1 MDACYLLLGAGF
13 FLLCWALAAYS
24 GTLMEK

>member
-1 MDACYLLLGAGF
+1 MDIVYLLVGAGF

-24 GTLMEK
+24 GKLMEQ